1 MKKTDIVIIGSGM
14 AGISAAV
21 YLKRANAN
29 FVLLEGNF
37 VGGMLNQLKSVQ
49 NYPAMANT
57 TGSDILIALV
67 DQLRFNNVSVT
78 YGNVQTI
85 LKETDG
91 FEVVTDVE
99 SYETIAV
106 IVATGVATS
115 NNSIPGEEK
124 FAGLGV
130 SYCATC
136 DGNFFKGADIAVVGN
151 NNICLEEAIYL
162 ANLAGKIYFIC
173 PDEELQGDTEL
184 IKKVEESK
192 NIQITYST
200 QVQEI
205 VGDDFGVTGIKVNGG
220 VISVSGVFPYV
231 GKKST
236 SQILNNLKP
245 DKQGIFLKV
254 DEEMKTNIPGLF
266 AAGDVVSKKLKQLI
280 TAAGDGA
287 AAATSADNY
296 VKLLKWGDE

>member
-1 MKKTDIVIIGSGM
+1 MKKTDIVIIGAGM
-14 AGISAAV
+14 AGISAAI
-21 YLKRANAN
+21 YLKRSNAN

-49 NYPAMANT
+49 NFPAMENT
-57 TGSDILIALV
+57 TGSDILISLV
-67 DQLRFNNVSVT
+67 DQLRFNEIPVT

-85 LKETDG
+85 LKEDEG

-99 SYETIAV
+99 SYETKAV

-115 NNSIPGEEK
+115 SNSIPGEEK
-124 FAGLGV
+124 YAGQGV

-136 DGNFFKGADIAVVGN
+136 DGNFFKGLDIAVVGN
-151 NNICLEEAIYL
+151 NNIALEEAIYL
-162 ANLAGKIYFIC
+162 ANLASKVYFVC
-173 PDEELQGDTEL
+173 PDEKLDGDNQLLER
-184 IKKVEESK
+184 IKQYK
-192 NIQITYST
+192 NIEFKLSSE
-200 QVQEI
+200 VQEI
-205 VGDDFGVTGIKVNGG
+205 IGDDFGVTGIKVNDL
-220 VISVSGVFPYV
+220 VISVAGVFPYI

-245 DKQGIFLKV
+245 EKQGIFLKV

-266 AAGDVVSKKLKQLI
+266 AAGDIVAKKLKQLV

-287 AAATSADNY
+287 SAATSADKY
-296 VKLLKWGDE
+296 VKLL

>member
-1 MKKTDIVIIGSGM
+1 MKKTDIVIIGSGI
-14 AGISAAV
+14 AGISAAI

-29 FVLLEGNF
+29 FVLLEGNMA
-37 VGGMLNQLKSVQ
+37 GGMLNQLKGVE
-49 NYPAMANT
+49 NYPAMPST
-57 TGSDILIALV
+57 TGADILISLM
-67 DQLRFNNVSVT
+67 DQLRFNEIPVV

-85 LKETDG
+85 LKEGDG

-99 SYETIAV
+99 SYDAKAV
-106 IVATGVATS
+106 IVATGVS
-115 NNSIPGEEK
+115 NSSKTIPGEEK
-124 FAGLGV
+124 YSGQGV

-151 NNICLEEAIYL
+151 NNICLEEAMYL
-162 ANLAGKIYFIC
+162 SNLAKKIYFVC
-173 PDEELQGDTEL
+173 QDESLQGGAKL
-184 IKKVEESK
+184 IQSINQKT
-192 NIQITYST
+192 NIEFLFST
-200 QVQEI
+200 QVEEI
-205 VGDDFGVTGIKVNGG
+205 VGDDFGVTGIKVNGE
-220 VISVSGVFPYV
+220 VKDVMGVFPYV

-245 DKQGIFLKV
+245 EKNGIFIRV

-266 AAGDVVSKKLKQLI
+266 AAGDVVYKKLKQLI

-296 VKLLKWGDE
+296 CKLLK